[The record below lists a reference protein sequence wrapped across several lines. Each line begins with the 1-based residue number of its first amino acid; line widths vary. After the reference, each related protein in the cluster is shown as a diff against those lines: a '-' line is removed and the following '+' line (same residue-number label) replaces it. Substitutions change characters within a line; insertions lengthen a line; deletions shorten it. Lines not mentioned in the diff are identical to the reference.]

1 MKNLILFLT
10 LIFSGL
16 SFSQSSSD
24 VGKIALH
31 VVMPEANSSYFENMG
46 SKELKKVRSK
56 ITSIIS
62 KNGIGGATMGNF
74 VIYPMF
80 NIYEED
86 VDERDY
92 SQ

>member
-62 KNGIGGATMGNF
+62 KNGIGVPLW
-74 VIYPMF
+74 VILLYTQCLIFMKKM
-80 NIYEED
+80 
-86 VDERDY
+86 
-92 SQ
+92 